1 MFDLLSQHVR
11 YGARALARS
20 PIFALVAVFSVA
32 IGTGATTGI
41 VTLVDTMLLRPPPG
55 VGHAER
61 LVVVGR
67 TQDGKGF
74 DNFSYPAFAAYR
86 TARSLSGLAALE
98 NAPQTVSLAG
108 SSGGEPM
115 HVSTVSGNLF
125 NVLEARAAQGR
136 FFANDEDDAPGAK
149 PVLVLSY
156 AYWQRRFGADPS
168 ILGRP
173 LVLNG
178 TPFTVIGVA
187 AQGFQGPFAAAPD
200 GWVPLAAATYLGT
213 PASMYNE
220 PAGVWLMAVGRLAP
234 NASLDQA
241 QAELATIT
249 ARLARDNPN
258 AYKGKGIAV
267 ERASLFPGDMQAAI
281 GGFLALLFAVA
292 GLVLVI
298 ASTNVAGMLLARAA
312 ARRREIAVRLA
323 LGASRAQLVGQLVV
337 EGLLLF
343 GAAGAAGLVI
353 AHWMV
358 RGLLALLPRLPVSI
372 ALDPRLDWRVL
383 LFALVLALGTGLVAG
398 LVPALQSTRP
408 DLVPALKAG
417 AGGGDGTGRQRLRS
431 GLLVTQIAFSMV
443 LLMVAGL
450 FARTLQHARGIDPGF
465 DPVGVSVTA
474 LDFGTANYSE
484 PRGRQAAAVMLGQV
498 RTLPGV
504 RGAAL
509 SAMLPLGGGGL
520 GLGPLAVPGREPAD
534 PREGGPD
541 ADWDVVSPEYFAT
554 LGIPLLRGRDFTEA
568 DRAGVGDVA
577 ILNEAF
583 AAALFPGEDPVGRTL
598 INTGPTPSESRTLT
612 VIGVVRNARYRFLGE
627 AQRNFIYV
635 PLSQRYFARANVLVK
650 MAAGVPIPDAAVRRI
665 VAGVDPALPI
675 LRQEAL
681 SDQMAVALLPQRLAL
696 LVSGGLGLVA
706 LLLALLGIYGVTA
719 YGVSQ
724 RTREIGVRLALGAP
738 RTHVLGLVLRQGLV
752 LAGVG
757 VLLGALAGFGAT
769 RALRGLL
776 YGVAPADAV
785 ALGGAAALLAL
796 AALVASWVP
805 ARRAAR
811 VDPVIALRAE

>member
-1 MFDLLSQHVR
+1 MLDLLSQHVR
-11 YGARALARS
+11 YGVRALVRS
-20 PIFALVAVFSVA
+20 PVFALVAVCSVA

-98 NAPQTVSLAG
+98 IAPQTVSLSG
-108 SSGGEPM
+108 SGGGEPM

-125 NVLEARAAQGR
+125 EVLEARTALGR
-136 FFANDEDDAPGAK
+136 FFASDEDGAPGEK
-149 PVLVLSY
+149 PVLILSY

-178 TPFTVIGVA
+178 TPFTVVGVA
-187 AQGFQGPFAAAPD
+187 ARGFQGPFAAAPD
-200 GWVPLAAATYLGT
+200 GWVPLAATTYFGT
-213 PASMYNE
+213 PGSMFNE

-234 NASLDQA
+234 NAGLDQA
-241 QAELATIT
+241 QAELAAIS
-249 ARLARDNPN
+249 ARLARDYPN
-258 AYKGKGIAV
+258 AYEGKGIAV

-281 GGFLALLFAVA
+281 GGFLALLLAVA

-337 EGLLLF
+337 ECLLLF
-343 GAAGAAGLVI
+343 GAAGAAGLVL

-358 RGLLALLPRLPVSI
+358 RGLLTLLPRLPVPV

-383 LFALVLALGTGLVAG
+383 AFALVLALVTGLLSG

-417 AGGGDGTGRQRLRS
+417 SGGSGTGRLRLRS

-450 FARTLQHARGIDPGF
+450 FARTLEHARGIDPGF
-465 DPVGVSVTA
+465 DPQGVAVTA

-484 PRGRQAAAVMLGQV
+484 TRGRQAAAAILGQV
-498 RTLPGV
+498 RALPGV
-504 RGAAL
+504 RDAAL
-509 SAMLPLGGGGL
+509 SVMLPLGGGGL
-520 GLGPLAVPGREPAD
+520 GLGPIVVPGREPAD

-541 ADWDVVSPEYFAT
+541 ADWDVVSPGYFAT
-554 LGIPLLRGRDFTEA
+554 LGIPLVRGRDFSEA

-577 ILNEAF
+577 IVNQAS
-583 AAALFPGEDPVGRTL
+583 AAVLFPGEDPVGRTV
-598 INTGPTPSESRTLT
+598 INEGRTPAESRTLT
-612 VIGVVRNARYRFLGE
+612 VIGVARNAKYRSLGE
-627 AQRNFIYV
+627 SQRNFIYV
-635 PLSQRYFARANVLVK
+635 PLSQRYFARANVLIK
-650 MAAGVPIPDAAVRRI
+650 MSPGAEAPGAVVRRI

-719 YGVSQ
+719 YAVAQ
-724 RTREIGVRLALGAP
+724 RTREIGVRIALGAP
-738 RTHVLGLVLRQGLV
+738 RAHVLGLVLRQGLV

-757 VLLGALAGFGAT
+757 VLVGALAGFGAT

-776 YGVAPADAV
+776 YGVAPSDAV

-805 ARRAAR
+805 ARRAAG
-811 VDPVIALRAE
+811 VDPVIALRSE